1 VARGAILLRRPSV
14 CKSVQKMGTASDELP
29 DETLLA
35 GLGAGD
41 ADLALAFV
49 RRFQRIVFG
58 VALSVIGDPAAAEDA
73 AQQTFE
79 QAWRHAQVYD
89 SRRGSVRTWL
99 TTIAHNLAVDVL
111 RSRTSAPVD
120 PDDLPALLTAVTE
133 TPERVAVAND
143 RAAGL
148 RRQLGRLPA
157 PQARAVA
164 MAGIYGMTARQIA
177 DTEGVPLGT
186 AKTRIRDAMQK
197 LRAAYLPENVDDE

>member
-1 VARGAILLRRPSV
+1 
-14 CKSVQKMGTASDELP
+14 MGTASDELP

-58 VALSVIGDPAAAEDA
+58 VAITVIGNPAAAEDV

-111 RSRTSAPVD
+111 RARTSAPVD

-143 RAAGL
+143 RASGL

-186 AKTRIRDAMQK
+186 AKTRIRDGMQK

>member
-1 VARGAILLRRPSV
+1 
-14 CKSVQKMGTASDELP
+14 MGIQADPLP

-41 ADLALAFV
+41 PDLSIAFV

-58 VALSVIGDPAAAEDA
+58 VAVTITSDPAAAEDV
-73 AQQTFE
+73 AQQAFE

-89 SRRGSVRTWL
+89 SRRGSVRAWL

-120 PDDLPALLTAVTE
+120 PDDLPALLTAVTQ

-148 RRQLGRLPA
+148 RRELGRLPA

-164 MAGIYGMTARQIA
+164 MAGIYGMTARQVA
-177 DTEGVPLGT
+177 DAEGVPLGT
-186 AKTRIRDAMQK
+186 AKTRIRDGMQK
-197 LRAAYLPENVDDE
+197 LRAAYLPEDVGDE

>member
-1 VARGAILLRRPSV
+1 MR
-14 CKSVQKMGTASDELP
+14 TAPDGLP

-58 VALSVIGDPAAAEDA
+58 VAMTVIRDPAAAEDV

-89 SRRGSVRTWL
+89 SRRGAVRAWL

-111 RSRTSAPVD
+111 RSRAAAPVD
-120 PDDLPALLTAVTE
+120 PDDLPAVLTAVTQ
-133 TPERVAVAND
+133 TPNGSRSPTT
-143 RAAGL
+143 G
-148 RRQLGRLPA
+148 
-157 PQARAVA
+157 
-164 MAGIYGMTARQIA
+164 
-177 DTEGVPLGT
+177 PLGC
-186 AKTRIRDAMQK
+186 AASSAGCQRRK
-197 LRAAYLPENVDDE
+197 LGPWRWLASTV